1 MSINRMSEPVYLNN
15 WSPTLEIL
23 FRDNIHSRRQFSSER
38 EREREKE
45 IITVLKHSQ
54 LFRYKV
60 YEHV

>member
-1 MSINRMSEPVYLNN
+1 MSEPVYLNN

-38 EREREKE
+38 EREREREKE